1 MYVKS
6 IYGKIIYMCA
16 YVDQNILYH
25 TLHILYIP
33 YNLTFTKEYFKTPK

>member
-16 YVDQNILYH
+16 YVYQNILYH
-25 TLHILYIP
+25 TLHILYYTLQSYIHQRI
-33 YNLTFTKEYFKTPK
+33 F